1 MSVGHVAR
9 AFEEAGISTVA
20 LTAMPFH
27 HVAERMNPPRVLIT
41 PHISGRTI
49 SAPGDVARQREVLLA
64 AFMLLEEATEGGT
77 LRTMEGKYRPGLVA
91 TRDR

>member
-1 MSVGHVAR
+1 MSVGHIAR

-27 HVAERMNPPRVLIT
+27 HVPERMKPPRVLIT

-64 AFMLLEEATEGGT
+64 AFKLLEEATEGAT
-77 LRTMEGKYRPGLVA
+77 LRTMDAKYQPGPA
-91 TRDR
+91 GS

>member
-1 MSVGHVAR
+1 M
-9 AFEEAGISTVA
+9 STVA

-27 HVAERMNPPRVLIT
+27 HVPERMKPPRVLIT

-64 AFMLLEEATEGGT
+64 AFKLLEEATEGGT
-77 LRTMEGKYRPGLVA
+77 LRTLGGKYLPGPAVA
-91 TRDR
+91 RSA

>member
-20 LTAMPFH
+20 LTAMPFY
-27 HVAERMNPPRVLIT
+27 HVPERMKPPRVLIT

-49 SAPGDVARQREVLLA
+49 SAPGDVARQRAVLLN
-64 AFMLLEEATEGGT
+64 AFRLLEEATEGGT
-77 LRTMEGKYRPGLVA
+77 LRTMEGKYQPGPA
-91 TRDR
+91 AS